1 MRAFHAA
8 LPSGSVD
15 TMSIYKETAIAMP
28 ALAML
33 LFVSHTVFGSDESY
47 RHLTTGPKS
56 WLGSVE
62 IPAERFIAK
71 NLITGG
77 ASGADNDPPPL
88 GQKSVG
94 DLTPKARIS
103 GVFAQFEPGERR
115 RAS

>member
-1 MRAFHAA
+1 
-8 LPSGSVD
+8 
-15 TMSIYKETAIAMP
+15 MSIYKETAIAMP

-47 RHLTTGPKS
+47 RHLTSSPTS
-56 WLGSVE
+56 WLGGVE

-71 NLITGG
+71 DLITGG
-77 ASGADNDPPPL
+77 VSGADKDPPLL

-94 DLTPKARIS
+94 DLTPKARIRS
-103 GVFAQFEPGERR
+103 VFAQFEPGERR